1 MDQAKNRNDD
11 DAVLFEGIRGGVR
24 VSVVTAALFAL
35 IAVVLFT
42 VYFRT
47 LTDEMKLPAL
57 VWFVLAMLVP
67 GLATVRNGLRC
78 SVTDGVLLPME
89 LPRFHSQGQ
98 VQPQW

>member
-1 MDQAKNRNDD
+1 MDEAKNRNDD

-57 VWFVLAMLVP
+57 VWFVIAMLVP
-67 GLATVRNGLRC
+67 GFATASHRLAMRC
-78 SVTDGVLLPME
+78 YRRCTASFGTAE
-89 LPRFHSQGQ
+89 SS
-98 VQPQW
+98 